1 MMAGLQESQIPL
13 MCQLCEESNQI
24 KWKCL
29 QCNFLLCTKC
39 KNIHKKVK
47 SSDQH
52 NIVDIKDTALY
63 QQSSETDP
71 DYGHIKCKNH
81 EGQNCCL
88 FCKECEEVVCP
99 LCIAKTHNKHNMIEI
114 KEGYKSSLMTLKTL
128 NIEHEQNMKKLAKD
142 MIKLNFIK
150 TSESSN
156 FEKEMQK
163 IQNQGN
169 VLKHEV
175 DKYTCKLVNDLEQRW
190 NISKKMIDEDE
201 TLTKKLSQD
210 LESRNKKVTEALN
223 SNDANNIFGTIKEE
237 KKAMNQSI
245 KGTVNTYKRLP
256 EFVQGEITIST
267 IESFHGKL
275 QNAGSRKI
283 EFEVMEKYVTSL
295 PIVYNVVCC
304 ADKTLWINNYDCNT
318 LQNITRIDGSLKV
331 NNIVRLPVHQ
341 MVSMPNGDLLL
352 STLEPDLQICSQKT
366 GQVQKSQYSV
376 APLQTIAVHVSKDSK
391 ILVGARER
399 GPILPVKGPRQVIMM
414 DLDGRKENVYQYDS
428 KNQPLF
434 TIPRRIITDNYNNIY
449 VIDCMSLEF
458 DGRVVVLGQNGMVRW
473 IYTGYSEKQT
483 NKGNRFRPT
492 DIVFLELYN
501 VVVSDQDNHMLHI
514 LDTEG
519 QCIQYLMTKDL
530 GIKLPFSLNIDNE
543 GFLIIGCNRYTEN
556 KEGAKMFVIKYVK
569 K

>member
-1 MMAGLQESQIPL
+1 MMAGLQEGQIPL
-13 MCQLCEESNQI
+13 MCQLCEESIQI

-47 SSDQH
+47 SSDEH

-63 QQSSETDP
+63 QHSSEPDP
-71 DYGHIKCKNH
+71 DCGHIKCKNH

-99 LCIAKTHNKHNMIEI
+99 LCIAKTHNKYNMTEI
-114 KEGYKSSLMTLKTL
+114 KEGYKISLMTLKTF
-128 NIEHEQNMKKLAKD
+128 NTEHEQNIEKLAKD
-142 MIKLNFIK
+142 MTKFNSIK

-163 IQNQGN
+163 IQNRGD

-223 SNDANNIFGTIKEE
+223 SNDANNVMGTIKEE
-237 KKAMNQSI
+237 RKAMNQSI
-245 KGTVNTYKRLP
+245 RGTVNTYTRLP
-256 EFVQGEITIST
+256 EFVQGEIQIST
-267 IESFHGKL
+267 IESFYGKL
-275 QNAGSRKI
+275 QNVGSRKI
-283 EFEVMEKYVTSL
+283 EFEVMEKYVTTL
-295 PIVYNVVCC
+295 PTVYSVESC
-304 ADKTLWINNYDCNT
+304 ADKTLWINHYESNT
-318 LQNITRIDGSLKV
+318 LQNITRINGSLKV
-331 NNIVRLPVHQ
+331 NNTVRLPVFQ
-341 MVSMPNGDLLL
+341 MTSMPNGDLLL

-366 GQVQKSQYSV
+366 GQVQKSQYNV

-399 GPILPVKGPRQVIMM
+399 GPPLPVKGPRQVIMM
-414 DLDGRKENVYQYDS
+414 DMDGRKENVYQYDS

-434 TIPRRIITDNYNNIY
+434 TLPRRIITDNYNNIY
-449 VIDCMSLEF
+449 VIDRLSNEF
-458 DGRVVVLGQNGMVRW
+458 DGRVVALGQNGMVKW
-473 IYTGYSEKQT
+473 IYTGYFSDY
-483 NKGNRFRPT
+483 RFTPI
-492 DIVFLELYN
+492 DVVFLELYN
-501 VVVSDQDNHMLHI
+501 VVVSDVDNHLLHI

-519 QCIQYLMTKDL
+519 QCIQYMMTMDL
-530 GIKLPFSLNIDNE
+530 GIELPFSLNIDNE
-543 GFLIIGCNRYTEN
+543 GFLIIGCTTYTGN
-556 KEGAKMFVIKYVK
+556 KEGAKMFVIKYSYL
-569 K
+569 